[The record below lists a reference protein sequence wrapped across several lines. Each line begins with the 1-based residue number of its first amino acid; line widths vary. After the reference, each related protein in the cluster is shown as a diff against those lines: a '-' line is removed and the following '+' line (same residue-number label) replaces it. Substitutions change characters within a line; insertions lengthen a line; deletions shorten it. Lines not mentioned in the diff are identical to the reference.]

1 MSPRWRVA
9 APGSA
14 MTVPPG
20 PGAADA
26 RPAGPFPPPPVTVSA
41 ADRRA
46 PVRPDLRLRGI
57 GTEITGSHPIVT
69 SGLPA
74 GAEVSR
80 GRERSFGS
88 HATGL
93 GLPSR
98 LTIRQ
103 R

>member
-1 MSPRWRVA
+1 M
-9 APGSA
+9 
-14 MTVPPG
+14 PPG
-20 PGAADA
+20 PGDADA
-26 RPAGPFPPPPVTVSA
+26 RPAGPFPPPPVTASA
-41 ADRRA
+41 ANRRA
-46 PVRPDLRLRGI
+46 PVRGDAPWRPDLRLRAI

-80 GRERSFGS
+80 GLARCRERSSGS